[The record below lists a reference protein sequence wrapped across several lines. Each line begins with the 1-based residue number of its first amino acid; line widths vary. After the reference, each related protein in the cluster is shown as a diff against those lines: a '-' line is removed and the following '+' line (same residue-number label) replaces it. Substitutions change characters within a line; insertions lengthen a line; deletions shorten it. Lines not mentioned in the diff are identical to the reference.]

1 MSSFIRRIQRMQPH
15 KGLIRTTV
23 KGVTK
28 ITVGEVAGRN
38 LTGSG
43 PGSKLGVSNPKDKS
57 RIARLAR
64 DKKWGRGQ

>member
-1 MSSFIRRIQRMQPH
+1 MSSFIRRIQRMADH
-15 KGLIRTTV
+15 NKLVRT
-23 KGVTK
+23 KSRA
-28 ITVGEVAGRN
+28 IEVRPAAGCN
-38 LTGSG
+38 KSGTG